1 MSQGSV
7 CHRKYNYNNL
17 DGKGF
22 FQAIDAHDVIVKKCR
37 FKIFFSYFGV
47 AVFLTIT
54 FYLIM
59 MKDLC
64 VSSIWKTLVCF
75 LMAKVLHYNP
85 VKNESVVIMPSF
97 GVQLETHYW
106 RTQILDLSCV
116 IA

>member
-1 MSQGSV
+1 MSQGSL

-85 VKNESVVIMPSF
+85 VKNGEVSNFFLLFFLIS
-97 GVQLETHYW
+97 GDYASIWCST
-106 RTQILDLSCV
+106 
-116 IA
+116 